1 MKKVLLPHL
10 GALETDPDPAVV
22 TAAVQLLTDFFQDSG
37 SQQNN
42 EVLDIVEKVLNHP
55 TWSTKPNGAEEV
67 LPVETAARGLIDVF
81 RKKMWLSPQCAV
93 ATFRLLVDHV
103 RRQYRQDPCQLLAP
117 VRLVESDWPVL
128 STVLQGL
135 PGLLKDKAL
144 VLSGQMSFRAL
155 CVRLR
160 NQANERNRK
169 PLDQMHRVPAGVT
182 ASDLNALLYPAMGAM
197 TMYRTEL
204 DSSSMVSVAFS
215 GVLHRA

>member
-1 MKKVLLPHL
+1 MLRLSVYADKHRQSFAPSNIIHHVEMRSICLSREGSAMKQCSPASAVTNSGVAAASAQPHIAHL
-10 GALETDPDPAVV
+10 CMKEAFDTIIASIREA
-22 TAAVQLLTDFFQDSG
+22 SRCC
-37 SQQNN
+37 
-42 EVLDIVEKVLNHP
+42 
-55 TWSTKPNGAEEV
+55 ST
-67 LPVETAARGLIDVF
+67 LQTL
-81 RKKMWLSPQCAV
+81 
-93 ATFRLLVDHV
+93 
-103 RRQYRQDPCQLLAP
+103 
-117 VRLVESDWPVL
+117 ESDWPVL

-182 ASDLNALLYPAMGAM
+182 ASDLNALLYPAMAAM

-204 DSSSMVSVAFS
+204 DSSSM
-215 GVLHRA
+215 